1 MLENE
6 NSPSLTITE
15 VNANATYIC
24 TASNTVGYITEQIHV
39 YVRRK
44 ISPPVVDV
52 TTPVAS
58 APQNGKHP
66 CVHLIGYEICNTCF
80 CDGCTPTLI
89 PPELVVRF
97 GESASINCTSSHP
110 DFDIM
115 GWEAPYGGSRYVKSS
130 IPIISVFL
138 FLPIMF
144 FITET
149 PDSVSVSASSD
160 EPLVEGREFSLTCD
174 IINVA
179 PKRNLIVKWYRD
191 HEKVHTE
198 MFKNDTS
205 ELPNNVTSTWKMI
218 PKKSYNGTKFTC
230 KAELDLGP
238 KGPEPVPTATS
249 EPYIAVV
256 HFAPTFKEGNDSKE
270 VNQGENVTFSCHA
283 EGNPAPEIHWNYTSA
298 ESVGKRSV
306 TIKIIL
312 SLSDFILIEN
322 PDMAYLH
329 PVGVMVEGEQHKLQC
344 DIINVAPV
352 QDFTVRWSKD
362 DITIKTT
369 SFTKEDKTPANFSS
383 FLPVSVS
390 REKDEVQYSCEAE
403 LDLGPKGPE
412 PVPTATSEPYIAVV
426 HFAPTFKEGNDSKE
440 VNQGEN
446 VTFSCHAEGNP
457 APEIHWNYTSAESV
471 WETSGGRQK
480 NITIKATSTNA
491 GVYICVATNEFG
503 KVTRSVTLKIKG
515 MIFDCVMDTFGR
527 TQ

>member
-1 MLENE
+1 
-6 NSPSLTITE
+6 
-15 VNANATYIC
+15 
-24 TASNTVGYITEQIHV
+24 Q
-39 YVRRK
+39 R
-44 ISPPVVDV
+44 
-52 TTPVAS
+52 
-58 APQNGKHP
+58 
-66 CVHLIGYEICNTCF
+66 F
-80 CDGCTPTLI
+80 CCTPTLI

-130 IPIISVFL
+130 IVIWEVERLEVWKPDPFCYVTL
-138 FLPIMF
+138 EKEQCTVHPN
-144 FITET
+144 ITVYKT

-238 KGPEPVPTATS
+238 KGPEPVPT
-249 EPYIAVV
+249 
-256 HFAPTFKEGNDSKE
+256 
-270 VNQGENVTFSCHA
+270 FSI
-283 EGNPAPEIHWNYTSA
+283 NLF
-298 ESVGKRSV
+298 
-306 TIKIIL
+306 IIL
-312 SLSDFILIEN
+312 F
-322 PDMAYLH
+322 PH
-329 PVGVMVEGEQHKLQC
+329 TH
-344 DIINVAPV
+344 
-352 QDFTVRWSKD
+352 
-362 DITIKTT
+362 
-369 SFTKEDKTPANFSS
+369 
-383 FLPVSVS
+383 LP
-390 REKDEVQYSCEAE
+390 
-403 LDLGPKGPE
+403 
-412 PVPTATSEPYIAVV
+412 
-426 HFAPTFKEGNDSKE
+426 E

-491 GVYICVATNEFG
+491 GVYICVAINEFG

-515 MIFDCVMDTFGR
+515 MIIDCVMDTFGCVHSEELTYINVYHSVQKNSFISSVR
-527 TQ
+527 EK